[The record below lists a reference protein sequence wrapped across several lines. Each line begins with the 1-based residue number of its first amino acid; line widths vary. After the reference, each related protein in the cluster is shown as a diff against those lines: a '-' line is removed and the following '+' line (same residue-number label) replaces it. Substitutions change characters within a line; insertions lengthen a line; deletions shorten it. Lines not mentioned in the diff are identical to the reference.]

1 MFLFAASAWCL
12 RRMSLFFGTSLTPTL
27 STNFLLRDT
36 SVWFNR
42 KVPETT
48 HSFHQ
53 PATVRAGKSVQTQQ
67 VPITTQTLRS
77 GHFSHADRDTGE
89 EKATRDDSACFTAED
104 QLLVPQ
110 RTFVNSS

>member
-12 RRMSLFFGTSLTPTL
+12 HRMSLFFGMSLTPPL
-27 STNFLLRDT
+27 STNSLLRGT
-36 SVWFNR
+36 SIWSDW

-53 PATVRAGKSVQTQQ
+53 PATARAGKPVQTQQ

-77 GHFSHADRDTGE
+77 GHFSHAD
-89 EKATRDDSACFTAED
+89 
-104 QLLVPQ
+104 
-110 RTFVNSS
+110 